1 MGVCSATAR
10 QTCGTPS
17 WEGPEEAD
25 SGRKWSD
32 GGQGPA
38 RAWWAVTQSGRLGSA
53 RRGRGAAQCSLG
65 RWGGGLRAAPRRLWG
80 PPCRGGPGRQAAA
93 GTRGDWT
100 GLRALPCLACG
111 QLGCVCGRRQH
122 LRGLQAEPLRVPW
135 TLPRTGP
142 WPPEAGT
149 LPLHG
154 RRCCAGLR
162 RTDPQ
167 PGGPAVQRA
176 RPGSGSLR
184 GGQAVWGL
192 SLEGT
197 ENPRDGRVDQ
207 PLLLVPLGC
216 LLL

>member
-32 GGQGPA
+32 GGQGRA
-38 RAWWAVTQSGRLGSA
+38 RAWWAVPQSGRLGSA

-65 RWGGGLRAAPRRLWG
+65 RWGGG
-80 PPCRGGPGRQAAA
+80 PPCRGGPGRRAAA

-111 QLGCVCGRRQH
+111 QLGCVCGRQQH